1 MSTATLVEQ
10 LQRGITQP
18 WFAGAAIAAIGFA
31 VLGGAYAFQY
41 LGGLA
46 PCLLCLEQRVP
57 WFVLIGLG
65 GAIAGA
71 HTAKAP
77 RLLLI
82 GLYVAAVLVAGWSAW
97 LGLYHAGIEYKWWP
111 GPASCTGS
119 GIPTE
124 GPLLGPLAPS
134 DVVLC
139 DVVPWSLMGISLAG
153 FNFLISLLVAALS
166 VWGAWRSR

>member
-1 MSTATLVEQ
+1 MSTATPVEQ
-10 LQRGITQP
+10 LQRGMAQP

-46 PCLLCLEQRVP
+46 PCPLCLEQRVP

-65 GAIAGA
+65 GAIVGA
-71 HTAKAP
+71 HTANAP

-82 GLYVAAVLVAGWSAW
+82 GLYVAAVLVAAWSAW

-111 GPASCTGS
+111 GPASCTGG
-119 GIPTE
+119 GIPTG
-124 GPLLGPLAPS
+124 GPLLAPLSPS

-139 DVVPWSLMGISLAG
+139 DEVPWSLMGISLAG
-153 FNFLISLLVAALS
+153 FNFLISLLVAALG
-166 VWGAWRSR
+166 VWGGWRSR